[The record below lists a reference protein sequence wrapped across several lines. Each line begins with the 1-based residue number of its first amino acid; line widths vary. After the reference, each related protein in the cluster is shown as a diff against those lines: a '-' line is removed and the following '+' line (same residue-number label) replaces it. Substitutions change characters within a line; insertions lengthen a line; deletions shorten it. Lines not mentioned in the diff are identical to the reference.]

1 MLPTLAEEEPEPP
14 AEAPFVVTTKEYRRF
29 AEFADAVRRERYI
42 GLCYG
47 PPGVGKTLS
56 ARRYA
61 RWNLIEHAVRT
72 FRFFQADRIPRE
84 ILDTRSAVYTTPKVH
99 NSPGR
104 LDKELAFIQDRVS
117 WMIQTLEHPEHD
129 PPMLSHQQGRFAKL
143 LLVDEADRLKT
154 ATLEQLCDR
163 HDRTGVG
170 LILISMPGIENAWRA
185 TRSSTAAS
193 GFVHHFR
200 VLSAEEQAL
209 VLARHWPEL
218 GLNDPD
224 DFTTSEA
231 LATIIRITSGNF
243 RLTARLVAQI
253 KRVLDIN
260 HLTVVTK
267 EVVEA
272 ARESLVIGCCDRHR
286 LRPHPPLSA
295 GYRRRFS
302 AVDLERSQRTSWRN
316 GVSYEWSAKMSGLT
330 GDCYARICGSPE
342 GRFLRATRP

>member
-1 MLPTLAEEEPEPP
+1 MTDPNVQVEDTPEQWAAKESAVACLDMAEPIEEEPP
-14 AEAPFVVTTKEYRRF
+14 AEAPFVVTKEYRRF

-42 GLCYG
+42 GLCHG

-61 RWNLIEHAVRT
+61 RWDLVEHAVQT
-72 FRFFQADRIPRE
+72 FKFFHAETIPRE
-84 ILDTRSAVYTTPKVH
+84 ILDTRSAVYTPKVH

-104 LDKELAFIQDRVS
+104 LEKELAHIQDRVS
-117 WMIQTLEHPEHD
+117 WMVQTLQHPDHN
-129 PPMLSHQQGRFAKL
+129 PPMLSRHQGRFAEL

-154 ATLEQLCDR
+154 PTLEQLRDR
-163 HDRTGVG
+163 HDRTGMG
-170 LILISMPGIENAWRA
+170 LILIGMPGIEKRLARYPQLYS
-185 TRSSTAAS
+185 RV

-200 VLSAEEQAL
+200 VLSAEEQAF

-218 GLNDPD
+218 GLHDPE
-224 DFTTSEA
+224 DFTTAEA

-260 HLTVVTK
+260 HLVVVTK

-272 ARESLVIGCCDRHR
+272 ARESLVIGV
-286 LRPHPPLSA
+286 L
-295 GYRRRFS
+295 
-302 AVDLERSQRTSWRN
+302 
-316 GVSYEWSAKMSGLT
+316 
-330 GDCYARICGSPE
+330 
-342 GRFLRATRP
+342 

>member
-1 MLPTLAEEEPEPP
+1 MADLVDGGDTPARRAKEETPVALLPEVEPQS
-14 AEAPFVVTTKEYRRF
+14 ATAAPFVVTKEYRRF

-61 RWNLIEHAVRT
+61 RWDLVEYAVQT
-72 FRFFQADRIPRE
+72 FKFFEADHIPRE
-84 ILDTRSAVYTTPKVH
+84 ILDTRSAVYTPKVH

-104 LDKELAFIQDRVS
+104 VEKDLAYIQDRVS
-117 WMIQTLEHPEHD
+117 WMVQSLEHPEHG
-129 PPMLSHQQGRFAKL
+129 PPLLTRHQGRFAEL
-143 LLVDEADRLKT
+143 LIVDEADRLKT
-154 ATLEQLCDR
+154 ATLEQLRDR

-170 LILISMPGIENAWRA
+170 LILIGMPGIEKRLARYPQLYS
-185 TRSSTAAS
+185 RV

-200 VLSAEEQAL
+200 VLSAEEQAF

-218 GLNDPD
+218 ALHDPD
-224 DFTTSEA
+224 DFTTAEA
-231 LATIIRITSGNF
+231 LAAIIRVTSGNF

-260 HLTVVTK
+260 HLTVITK

-272 ARESLVIGCCDRHR
+272 ARETLVIGV
-286 LRPHPPLSA
+286 P
-295 GYRRRFS
+295 
-302 AVDLERSQRTSWRN
+302 
-316 GVSYEWSAKMSGLT
+316 
-330 GDCYARICGSPE
+330 
-342 GRFLRATRP
+342 

>member
-1 MLPTLAEEEPEPP
+1 VADPDTEIDDTPEKWAAKEAAVATLPMLPEETEPPP
-14 AEAPFVVTTKEYRRF
+14 AEAPFVVTKEYRRF

-61 RWNLIEHAVRT
+61 RWDLVEPAVQTFKFFHIEA
-72 FRFFQADRIPRE
+72 IPRE
-84 ILDTRSAVYTTPKVH
+84 ILDTRSAVYTPKVH

-104 LDKELAFIQDRVS
+104 LEKELAHIQDRVS
-117 WMIQTLEHPEHD
+117 WMVQTLEHPDHD
-129 PPMLSHQQGRFAKL
+129 PPALSRHQGRFAEL

-154 ATLEQLCDR
+154 PTLEQLRDR

-170 LILISMPGIENAWRA
+170 LILIGMPGIEKRLARYPQLYS
-185 TRSSTAAS
+185 RV

-200 VLSAEEQAL
+200 VLSAEEQAF

-218 GLNDPD
+218 GLHDPD
-224 DFTTSEA
+224 DFTTAEA
-231 LATIIRITSGNF
+231 LTTIIRITSGNF

-260 HLTVVTK
+260 HLSVVTK
-267 EVVEA
+267 EVVDA
-272 ARESLVIGCCDRHR
+272 ARESLVIGV
-286 LRPHPPLSA
+286 L
-295 GYRRRFS
+295 
-302 AVDLERSQRTSWRN
+302 
-316 GVSYEWSAKMSGLT
+316 
-330 GDCYARICGSPE
+330 
-342 GRFLRATRP
+342 

>member
-1 MLPTLAEEEPEPP
+1 MVVPDGVADTSEQCTDDEADLAVLAEDEPEPP
-14 AEAPFVVTTKEYRRF
+14 TEPPFVVTKEYRRF

-61 RWNLIEHAVRT
+61 RWDLVEHAVQT
-72 FRFFQADRIPRE
+72 FKFFEHERIPRE
-84 ILDTRSAVYTTPKVH
+84 ILDTRSAVYTPQVH

-104 LDKELAFIQDRVS
+104 LEKELAFIQDRLS
-117 WMIQTLEHPEHD
+117 WAVQTLEHPEND
-129 PPMLSHQQGRFAKL
+129 PAALSRQQGRFAEL

-154 ATLEQLCDR
+154 PTLEQLRDR
-163 HDRTGVG
+163 HDRTGIG
-170 LILISMPGIENAWRA
+170 LILIGMPGIEKRLARYPQLYS
-185 TRSSTAAS
+185 RV
-193 GFVHHFR
+193 GFVHHYR
-200 VLSAEEQAL
+200 VLSAEEQAF

-218 GLNDPD
+218 GLHDPE
-224 DFTTSEA
+224 DFTTAET

-260 HLTVVTK
+260 QLTVVTK

-272 ARESLVIGCCDRHR
+272 ARESLVIGV
-286 LRPHPPLSA
+286 P
-295 GYRRRFS
+295 
-302 AVDLERSQRTSWRN
+302 
-316 GVSYEWSAKMSGLT
+316 
-330 GDCYARICGSPE
+330 
-342 GRFLRATRP
+342 